1 MNGERLVAGG
11 LRGTRSEHRPR
22 LTAARTCE
30 VSACAWMRRSRSD
43 TATRAA
49 VVQPI
54 VARRLNSAIR
64 RNSGFSLIEM
74 VAVIVLLAIAVSIVT
89 LSFSRIFNAA
99 KVQAASRDL
108 VAALRYTRG
117 QAIVKGQEATFD
129 LDLANNS
136 YRAPG
141 RDSVQLPKS
150 MRLNLYTAEQEQTSD
165 TSGSIRFFAD
175 GASTGGH
182 ISVLMD
188 RAEWRISVDWLTGA
202 VTREE
207 LHQ

>member
-1 MNGERLVAGG
+1 M
-11 LRGTRSEHRPR
+11 
-22 LTAARTCE
+22 
-30 VSACAWMRRSRSD
+30 
-43 TATRAA
+43 
-49 VVQPI
+49 I
-54 VARRLNSAIR
+54 
-64 RNSGFSLIEM
+64 
-74 VAVIVLLAIAVSIVT
+74 AVIVLLAIAVSIVT
-89 LSFSRIFNAA
+89 LSFSKIFNAA

-117 QAIVKGQEATFD
+117 QAIVKGQETTFD

-136 YRAPG
+136 YHAPG
-141 RDSVQLPKS
+141 RGSVQLPKS

-188 RAEWRISVDWLTGA
+188 RVEWRISVDWLTGA